1 MLTFYLILGFLLFF
15 LQSLLP
21 LSPQIHL
28 DLLTLFI
35 IFVSL
40 RVSFIVSVCLALIFG
55 TLLDCYGFAPLGLH
69 AGILV
74 LAVVGVKI
82 LHSHLNFLYVTPQIL
97 GVAVITSL
105 QALVMALLL
114 HLLLPVP
121 VVYPAVVKEGLFQ
134 VLVTSLSA
142 PVVLALFS
150 SMAKL
155 WRRCLLIRT

>member
-1 MLTFYLILGFLLFF
+1 MLIFYLILGLLLFF

-40 RVSFIVSVCLALIFG
+40 RANFIVSVCLALVFG
-55 TLLDCYGFAPLGLH
+55 ALLDCYGLAPLGLQ
-69 AGILV
+69 AGIFV

-82 LHSHLNFLYVTPQIL
+82 LRYHLNFLYVTPQIL
-97 GVAVITSL
+97 GVAIITII
-105 QALVMALLL
+105 QAVVMALLL
-114 HLLLPVP
+114 HLLLPVA

-142 PVVLALFS
+142 PVVLATF
-150 SMAKL
+150 AYAEKL
-155 WRRCLLIRT
+155 WRRWLLIRA

>member
-21 LSPQIHL
+21 LSPRIHL
-28 DLLTLFI
+28 DLLTVFI

-40 RVSFIVSVCLALIFG
+40 RVSFIESVCLALIFG
-55 TLLDCYGFAPLGLH
+55 TLLDCYGFAPLGLQ

-82 LHSHLNFLYVTPQIL
+82 LRRHLNFLYVTPQIL
-97 GVAVITSL
+97 GVAVITIM

-121 VVYPAVVKEGLFQ
+121 IVYPAVVKEGLFQ
-134 VLVTSLSA
+134 VLITSLSA
-142 PVVLALFS
+142 PVVLALS
-150 SMAKL
+150 SYLAKL
-155 WRRCLLIRT
+155 WRRWLFIRT